1 MEFRDHW
8 SIAVIL
14 VLKHYILTYTKVW
27 GLSRSLAENQKSV
40 NELSGFWQRQYFGC
54 VAMHKNAQDLM
65 HKNVVN
71 RFDLPW
77 LRSTVCRSGARCN
90 CLRPLHDPVIRITL
104 QYSKRE
110 YFYLRT

>member
-54 VAMHKNAQDLM
+54 AGFSNTAS
-65 HKNVVN
+65 
-71 RFDLPW
+71 
-77 LRSTVCRSGARCN
+77 STVILFPTHHPKR
-90 CLRPLHDPVIRITL
+90 
-104 QYSKRE
+104 QYSE
-110 YFYLRT
+110 E